1 MAIDNVAQ
9 SVLNKQRLDKFR
21 MVLTLPPI
29 LRDLDTSDWKVTSD
43 DLVSRDSLQFSL
55 YSANIPE
62 VSIPSKLLPT
72 SGQTVKVTSQVREA
86 YTPVTCKFVVDNRFR
101 NYWLLWKWLETIND
115 PRNSGMVDELAIDGV
130 TFSSKEID
138 TDNNMWDY
146 QTIISIFP
154 IDEYN
159 NNMCEFLFYNA
170 FITKLSGMMFNYQDA
185 GQVECDFTFDFSQM
199 DIKLI
204 D

>member
-1 MAIDNVAQ
+1 MAIDNIAQ

-62 VSIPSKLLPT
+62 ISIPSKLLPT
-72 SGQTVKVTSQVREA
+72 SGQTVKITSQVRES
-86 YTPVTCKFVVDNRFR
+86 YPPVNCKFVIDNRFR
-101 NYWLLWKWLETIND
+101 NYWVLWKWLETIND
-115 PRNSGMVDELAIDGV
+115 SRNSGMVDDLAISNNVPRRGQIS
-130 TFSSKEID
+130 TS
-138 TDNNMWDY
+138 NNMWDY
-146 QTIISIFP
+146 QTTMSIFP
-154 IDEYN
+154 LDEYN
-159 NNMCEFLFYNA
+159 KNMCEFRFYNA
-170 FITKLSGMMFNYQDA
+170 FLTKLGGIDFSYQEPN
-185 GQVECDFTFDFSQM
+185 QVECSFTFDFSQM
-199 DIKLI
+199 DIHLL